1 MKKQWISLLLASVFG
16 SIFIQAAE
24 PVIMNMGESKYRI
37 EIGNLS
43 MTIDAAGGAKIRSFK
58 YKDAEVISQSPMRE
72 TFGSTFWTSP
82 QNEWNWPPV
91 AEYDKLPYTVRW
103 YLMPVNSESI
113 TSQQLI
119 SKARALF
126 N

>member
-1 MKKQWISLLLASVFG
+1 MKKQWISLLLVSVLG
-16 SIFIQAAE
+16 SIPMQAAE
-24 PVIMNMGESKYRI
+24 PVIKSIGESKYVI
-37 EIGNLS
+37 ETGNLS
-43 MTIDAAGGAKIRSFK
+43 MTIDAFK
-58 YKDAEVISQSPMRE
+58 FKDAEVISQLPMRE